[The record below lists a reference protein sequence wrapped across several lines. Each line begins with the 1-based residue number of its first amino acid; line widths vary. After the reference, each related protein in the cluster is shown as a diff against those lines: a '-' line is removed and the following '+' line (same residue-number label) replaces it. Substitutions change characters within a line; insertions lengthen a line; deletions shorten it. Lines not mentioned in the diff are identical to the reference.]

1 MADVVAVQE
10 AAGSSGAVALGSST
24 GGLLALAFAAAHP
37 ERTTGLILVN
47 GSPRIIRAPDFPWGV
62 PVEIFDAFY
71 EDIQRPDRD
80 DQGAD
85 DVALIAPSMAADQA
99 FRAWFKRAGQQGA
112 GPATAQAQFH
122 LLRDADLRPVL
133 PDLSVR
139 TLVLHRRD
147 NKMTPVGHGR
157 YLAEH
162 IPGARYVELAGAD
175 HLPFTGDADAVL
187 DEIEEFVTGTRGRH
201 APDRILST
209 VLFTDI
215 VASTELAASLGD
227 HRWRNLLDAHDRESR
242 QQIERF
248 GGRVVKTTG
257 DGVMATF
264 DRPRSAVH
272 AASALRTALLVH
284 GVELRAG
291 IHTGEIEVRGDDI
304 GGIAVNIAARVDG
317 LARAGQILVSRTL
330 VDVVAGS
337 DLEFDDHGV
346 HVLKGVPG
354 EWQLYALRQA

>member
-1 MADVVAVQE
+1 MADCVAVLD
-10 AAGSSGAVALGSST
+10 AAGSPGAVAFGSST
-24 GGLLALAFAAAHP
+24 GALVALGAAAHP
-37 ERTTGLILVN
+37 ERTTALV
-47 GSPRIIRAPDFPWGV
+47 
-62 PVEIFDAFY
+62 
-71 EDIQRPDRD
+71 
-80 DQGAD
+80 
-85 DVALIAPSMAADQA
+85 
-99 FRAWFKRAGQQGA
+99 
-112 GPATAQAQFH
+112 
-122 LLRDADLRPVL
+122 
-133 PDLSVR
+133 
-139 TLVLHRRD
+139 
-147 NKMTPVGHGR
+147 
-157 YLAEH
+157 
-162 IPGARYVELAGAD
+162 ARG
-175 HLPFTGDADAVL
+175 G
-187 DEIEEFVTGTRGRH
+187 H

-242 QQIERF
+242 HQIERF

-264 DRPRSAVH
+264 DQPRNAVH
-272 AASALRTALLVH
+272 AAAALRTALLVH

-317 LARAGQILVSRTL
+317 LAEAGQILVSRTL
-330 VDVVAGS
+330 VDVVTGS

-354 EWQLYALRQA
+354 DWQLFALRQP